1 MAENG
6 ASVYQILKDI
16 LTENIMLLNSRD
28 ELIRLLD
35 EKTPG
40 SSQREL
46 SSIIKALQY
55 GAGEIFLQAY
65 NANTSETRGNA
76 VKRVRKILDD
86 NNMQERTV
94 QSVIDIFSYALGWI
108 GKADIVAAELSSAD
122 VDELKA
128 VNRDLNAKLED
139 SYAEINMLKQ
149 ILSDTVKRLNS
160 LEQAFV
166 SLTDNRISS
175 LERAFMKQADLFK
188 KKTSNLENSIADIEN
203 AMKISKKRKQEIS
216 SDEFRFSNQEDDFVE
231 NFIEKYNELADS
243 STPYKIESFY
253 RNYNVIAF
261 GCSNWAKR
269 ISNLYQPPVFEST
282 DKGSYWAVRVKFD
295 IFAVVPKLNLHYEY
309 MVHKGAG
316 MQEVFVSNFKKEE
329 FSHIAVKKAAFFKFE
344 NNKWHLLK
352 QGQIEL
358 YN

>member
-1 MAENG
+1 
-6 ASVYQILKDI
+6 
-16 LTENIMLLNSRD
+16 
-28 ELIRLLD
+28 
-35 EKTPG
+35 
-40 SSQREL
+40 
-46 SSIIKALQY
+46 
-55 GAGEIFLQAY
+55 
-65 NANTSETRGNA
+65 
-76 VKRVRKILDD
+76 
-86 NNMQERTV
+86 
-94 QSVIDIFSYALGWI
+94 
-108 GKADIVAAELSSAD
+108 
-122 VDELKA
+122 
-128 VNRDLNAKLED
+128 
-139 SYAEINMLKQ
+139 
-149 ILSDTVKRLNS
+149 
-160 LEQAFV
+160 
-166 SLTDNRISS
+166 
-175 LERAFMKQADLFK
+175 MKQADLFK

-203 AMKISKKRKQEIS
+203 AMKISKKQKQEIS
-216 SDEFRFSNQEDDFVE
+216 SDEFRFSSQEDDFVE